1 MPGGELTFQ
10 AFNGEGEMVPVGG
23 SHTYSLELDVTTAA
37 QSGTTYTFTV
47 GVVFEQGV

>member
-1 MPGGELTFQ
+1 LPGGELTFQ